1 MANDNTQKSQPIDLN
16 GIQRCTLDAKK
27 RLKVPAPFI
36 NAFPAETFKT
46 VVISKA
52 KDRCLNLYTKEEYE
66 DIKIDLA
73 NRPASAERREI
84 MRFYSIMSKYLAVD
98 GHGRVLIPPDFVA
111 MIGNARELVILGI
124 DKHMEIWNAED
135 FEEMLK
141 RAEETFRRS
150 DFER

>member
-1 MANDNTQKSQPIDLN
+1 MANENSQKNSPIDLN

-36 NAFPAETFKT
+36 NAFPAEVFKT

-66 DIKIDLA
+66 DIKADLA
-73 NRPASAERREI
+73 SRPASAERREI
-84 MRFYSIMSKYLAVD
+84 MRFLSIASTYLTVD
-98 GHGRVLIPPDFVA
+98 GHGRVLIPPDFLA
-111 MIGNARELVILGI
+111 MIGNAKELVVLGVG
-124 DKHMEIWNAED
+124 KHMEIWNAED
-135 FEEMLK
+135 FDEMFK
-141 RAEETFRRS
+141 RAEETYRKS